1 MNQKINFIQETD
13 IERLVKKILNEDFL
27 NENFLYED
35 VYGSVEEIEDFIMES
50 EYQGRKVNLGKI
62 MQGDIKKFKVYVKND
77 KGKVVKV
84 NFGFGGKSAKGKRMV
99 IKKNNPER
107 RRSFRARHNCN
118 NPGPRWKPRY
128 WACKTW

>member
-50 EYQGRKVNLGKI
+50 EYQ
-62 MQGDIKKFKVYVKND
+62 
-77 KGKVVKV
+77 
-84 NFGFGGKSAKGKRMV
+84 
-99 IKKNNPER
+99 
-107 RRSFRARHNCN
+107 
-118 NPGPRWKPRY
+118 
-128 WACKTW
+128 